1 MAEKGNITMMNIDP
15 TVLAFRSTAE
25 GGQKILD
32 ELEAELA
39 DVKARRDRI
48 LADISK
54 ANDAAVRDQQARLK
68 LPGLNKEDAAAGRL
82 IVSIEHQVS
91 EARKRVAMAENHAA
105 AGAARRA
112 EMTADGAAPDKLFE
126 VVCPDG
132 VRKVRHRAASFEGLR
147 KKLQPGYSIVGQV
160 FGANADDTGGFA
172 ASIGSDG
179 KKSNMMD
186 GLLQAHG
193 DILLEWLA
201 QRGIV
206 GSIAQPPEPAR
217 LKE

>member
-1 MAEKGNITMMNIDP
+1 MAFLGAVDIPNRGIDDFREALK
-15 TVLAFRSTAE
+15 VREAKLAAAKKQRDV
-25 GGQKILD
+25 ILND
-32 ELEAELA
+32 IRLA
-39 DVKARRDRI
+39 
-48 LADISK
+48 
-54 ANDAAVRDQQARLK
+54 NAAVDSGDKQARLQ
-68 LPGLNKEDAAAGRL
+68 LGMLNKSNIEVGRL
-82 IVSIEHQVS
+82 ILSIQREVS
-91 EARKRVAMAENHAA
+91 ESRGQLSLAQNQAA
-105 AGAARRA
+105 AAAAKRA
-112 EMTADGAAPDKLFE
+112 EATADVAAPDKLFE

-193 DILLEWLA
+193 DVLLEWLA
-201 QRGIV
+201 RHGIV
-206 GSIAQPPEPAR
+206 GSDKQTVVVLPNNNRE
-217 LKE
+217 LQ